1 MILFNSWQS
10 DISLNRKVI
19 NKSLGEIEQT
29 IDIIIES
36 ATRNAK
42 GSPDIANAILNKIDS
57 SDIFLADVS
66 IINPTISSGRK
77 TPNPNVLYELGYAL
91 KSLGEDNIILIA
103 NKDTTETSDL
113 PFDIRNRRM
122 VLVSFSEKGVN
133 KVINR
138 AITDAVMNS
147 RPKANL
153 PEVPKII
160 FAEPRVKWA
169 NWGVNPGGVFCGF
182 RAVISVDNYRG
193 ESDYILNVEFSGT
206 DEDGNSWITSDYL
219 IEGSQMNKLFAV
231 PPDTMMELSI
241 FMSDSPNSPRR
252 MPNLDMDSGKITI
265 SFKSGKT
272 EVLEIRPGNLIQD

>member
-19 NKSLGEIEQT
+19 TKSLNEIEQT
-29 IDIIIES
+29 IDIVIES

-42 GSPDIANAILNKIDS
+42 GSPDIANAILSKIDKS
-57 SDIFLADVS
+57 TVFLADVS

-122 VLVSFSEKGVN
+122 VLESFSEKGVN
-133 KVINR
+133 KIINR
-138 AITDAVMNS
+138 AITDAIINS
-147 RPKANL
+147 KPKANL
-153 PEVPKII
+153 PEVPKVI
-160 FAEPRVKWA
+160 FAEPYVKWA

-182 RAVISVDNYRG
+182 RAVLSLDNYRG

-206 DEDGNSWITSDYL
+206 NESGDLWTTSNFF

-231 PPDTMMELSI
+231 PPDTMMELSV
-241 FMSDSPNSPRR
+241 FMSDAPNNARR

-272 EVLEIRPGNLIQD
+272 EVLEIRPGNLVQD